1 MNNGNKSLLTEKFG
15 ARLPELLAGVMAAII
30 PPMLPGVAPI
40 IAPKMTDY
48 LEKQAVAKRK

>member
-15 ARLPELLAGVMAAII
+15 APLPELLAGVMAAII